1 MSYIYSMNKYRKN
14 RLIYTTLL
22 LVCVV
27 LFWVV
32 DNFYTPASYSS
43 PAQVGHKADIPEFLW
58 PTSTTDEVVQHSFY
72 ALSYHEAYE
81 QAEWVIYVLEK
92 SHLTQDDRKR
102 PLFIEDPWVA
112 TKSADWKNYRGSGYD
127 RGHLCPA
134 GDRRFSEFA
143 YNETFYTSNISP
155 QERDFNAG
163 IWNRLEQKTRYW
175 AKKWG
180 PLTVVTAGVLEEGL
194 PTIGEEEVAV
204 PKFYYKIIARGQGK
218 NLKLIAFL
226 FPHKEVDGDL
236 EQFVV
241 SVDEVETLTGIDFFQ
256 GLPDDH
262 EEALERSKSVKGW
275 KF

>member
-1 MSYIYSMNKYRKN
+1 MNKYRKN

-27 LFWVV
+27 LFWAVE
-32 DNFYTPASYSS
+32 NFYTPASYSA
-43 PAQVGHKADIPEFLW
+43 PVEVGHKTNIPEFLW
-58 PTSTTDEVVQHSFY
+58 PTSTTGEIVQHSYY

-81 QAEWVIYVLEK
+81 QAEWVLYVLEK
-92 SHLTQDDRKR
+92 SHLTGDDRKR
-102 PLFIEDPWVA
+102 PFFIEDPWVA

-134 GDRRFSEFA
+134 GDRRFSELA

-155 QERDFNAG
+155 QQRDFNAG

-194 PTIGEEEVAV
+194 PSIGEEDVAV
-204 PKFYYKIIARGQGK
+204 PKFYYKIIARGEGK

-226 FPHKEVDGDL
+226 FPHKEVNGDL

-241 SVDEVETLTGIDFFQ
+241 SVDEVETLTGIDFFH

-275 KF
+275 EF